1 VGVKGAERFAFAP
14 TKTPRSRRTL
24 VLSPESVAVL
34 RAHRVAQAR
43 RLVAGLELIFTTE
56 QGTPYQQSNV
66 RRAFKAALRAAGLP
80 ETVRIYD
87 LRHTTASLLL
97 EAGRPITV
105 VSERL
110 GHVNAAVTLAVYSHA
125 LEGQQRDA
133 AEAMGAILRGA

>member
-1 VGVKGAERFAFAP
+1 
-14 TKTPRSRRTL
+14 
-24 VLSPESVAVL
+24 
-34 RAHRVAQAR
+34 
-43 RLVAGLELIFTTE
+43 
-56 QGTPYQQSNV
+56 V